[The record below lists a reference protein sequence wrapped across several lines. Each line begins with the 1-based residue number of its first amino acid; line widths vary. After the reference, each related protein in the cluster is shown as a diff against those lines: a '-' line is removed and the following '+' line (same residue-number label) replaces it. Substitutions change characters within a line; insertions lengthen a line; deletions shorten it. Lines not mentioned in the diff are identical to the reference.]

1 MKDPEVASNPI
12 KIRALREAEF
22 GRVEKAPG
30 LWDMWDVLKPA
41 MQAFALGERTPKEA
55 LDEAAD
61 KINTDIVDKYR
72 GAGSG

>member
-1 MKDPEVASNPI
+1 M
-12 KIRALREAEF
+12 KIRALEEAKF

-41 MQAFALGERTPKEA
+41 MQAFALGEKTPKEA

-61 KINTDIVDKYR
+61 KINKDIIGKYR
-72 GAGSG
+72 GAQTG